1 MPNVAE
7 LLRDATAQLAEA
19 SPSARRDAE
28 VLMCHL
34 LGKPRS
40 FLFTWPEHEPAAS
53 QVAQFV
59 HWIQLRRDGQPVAY
73 LTGRREFF
81 GHEFLVSP
89 DTLIPRPDTELLVEA
104 VLARLP
110 TDQPQRLVDLG
121 TGTGAIA
128 ISLALAC
135 EQWQVDAVDF
145 QVAVLDLVQRNV
157 SRLSAKNVRI
167 LQSNWC
173 DNLSERYDAI
183 VSNPPYIA
191 ADDKHLRQG
200 DVRFEPQT
208 ALVAG
213 ADGLDDIRNITQQ
226 SRAHLNAGGLLAFE
240 HGYDQGAAVAGIFSQ
255 HGFTRIE
262 TLIDYADHDRVTLG
276 YAD

>member
-1 MPNVAE
+1 MPSVAE
-7 LLRDATAQLAEA
+7 LLCNATAQLAES
-19 SPSARRDAE
+19 SPSAQRDAE

-40 FLFTWPEHEPAAS
+40 FLFTWPEHVLSDS
-53 QVAQFV
+53 QNAQFY
-59 HWIQLRRDGQPVAY
+59 HWIEQRRGGQPVAY

-89 DTLIPRPDTELLVEA
+89 DTLIPRPDTELLVES

-110 TDQPQRLVDLG
+110 TDLPQRLLDLG

-135 EQWQVDAVDF
+135 DRWQVDAVDF

-157 SRLSAKNVRI
+157 TRLGANNVRI

-191 ADDKHLRQG
+191 AEDKHLQQG

-213 ADGLDDIRNITQQ
+213 ADGLDDIRKITQQ
-226 SRAHLNAGGLLAFE
+226 SRGHLKARGLLAFE
-240 HGYDQGAAVAGIFSQ
+240 HGYDQGAAVAEILSQ
-255 HGFTRIE
+255 QGFVRIE
-262 TLIDYADHDRVTLG
+262 TLKDYADHDRVTLG

>member
-1 MPNVAE
+1 MPSLAE
-7 LLRDATAQLAEA
+7 LLRDATAQLTES
-19 SPSARRDAE
+19 SPSAQRDAE

-40 FLFTWPEHEPAAS
+40 FLFTWPEHALSAS
-53 QVAQFV
+53 ETAQFY
-59 HWIQLRRDGQPVAY
+59 HWIEQRRGGQPVAY

-89 DTLIPRPDTELLVEA
+89 DTLIPRPDTELLVES

-110 TDQPQRLVDLG
+110 TDRPQRLVDLG

-135 EQWQVDAVDF
+135 DQWQVDAVDF

-157 SRLSAKNVRI
+157 SRLGANNVRI

-173 DNLSERYDAI
+173 DNLADRYNAI

-191 ADDKHLRQG
+191 AEDKHLQQG
-200 DVRFEPQT
+200 DVRFEPAT

-213 ADGLDDIRNITQQ
+213 ADGLDDIRQITQQ
-226 SRAHLNAGGLLAFE
+226 AHAHLVAGGLLAFE
-240 HGYDQGAAVAGIFSQ
+240 HGYDQGAAVAAILSQ
-255 HGFTRIE
+255 QGFVRIE
-262 TLIDYADHDRVTLG
+262 TLKDYADHDRVTLG